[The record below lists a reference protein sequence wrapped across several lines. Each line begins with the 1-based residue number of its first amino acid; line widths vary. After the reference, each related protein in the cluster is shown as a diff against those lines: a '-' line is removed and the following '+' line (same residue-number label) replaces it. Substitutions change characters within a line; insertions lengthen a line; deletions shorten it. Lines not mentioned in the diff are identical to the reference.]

1 MHILKNPSNRTISF
15 KQFGTR
21 YIIGPGDTVELSS
34 DKRRKAVLARAK
46 SVGVHMIDVG
56 GTATVAELH
65 GAVEGKVK
73 AAYEAKLARLE
84 AEAASLRTEL
94 KAVRA
99 GVPDGDPAA
108 IEDSPPPVKK
118 KRATKKKAAKKK

>member
-1 MHILKNPSNRTISF
+1 MHVLKNPSDTTIHF
-15 KQFGTR
+15 TQFGTN
-21 YIIGPGDTVELSS
+21 YVIAPGDTVEVSS
-34 DKRRKAVLARAK
+34 DKRRKAVIARAK
-46 SVGVHMIDVG
+46 SVGVQMIDVS
-56 GTATVAELH
+56 GTASVADLH

-73 AAYEAKLARLE
+73 AAYEAKLAKLQ

-99 GVPDGDPAA
+99 GIPDGKPAT

-118 KRATKKKAAKKK
+118 KRATKKKAAKK

>member
-1 MHILKNPSNRTISF
+1 MHILKNPSDTTISF

-46 SVGVHMIDVG
+46 SVGVHLIDVG

-73 AAYEAKLARLE
+73 AAYEAKLAKLE

-94 KAVRA
+94 SAVRA
-99 GVPDGDPAA
+99 GVPDGAPLP

-118 KRATKKKAAKKK
+118 KAKKKAAKKK